1 MKEQEKNQHAM
12 TTFALLGGLFLAPRP
27 KSQGKAGLSNETGLF
42 LLHICH

>member
-27 KSQGKAGLSNETGLF
+27 KSQGTLSDPQTYRPFEKK
-42 LLHICH
+42 